1 MLTVDMS
8 VPDSVAAALGLVFL
22 VGFVPL
28 LPTEPV
34 LISCGVLA
42 ASGKLP
48 LQWVV
53 ITAIT
58 SCVLADLVNYGIG
71 RRLGHPA
78 IAKFAQ
84 RRTPALVLEWIKD
97 RLARN
102 AEPILIG
109 GRWLPGGGTIGA
121 VLCGSLR
128 FPLRR
133 FAMASTIGCTLWC
146 LYATLLGYLGGEL
159 ADDDIPLALG
169 VSLGIAA
176 VLSLPA
182 SMFLRAQ
189 RRRALPAETAVA
201 LDIDDD
207 PDLEPVAG

>member
-1 MLTVDMS
+1 MVMS

-53 ITAIT
+53 VTAIT

-71 RRLGHPA
+71 RRIGHPA
-78 IAKFAQ
+78 IARFAQ
-84 RRTPALVLEWIKD
+84 RRTPALVLDWIKE

-102 AEPILIG
+102 AEPILIA

-128 FPLRR
+128 FPVRR
-133 FAMASTIGCTLWC
+133 FAMASMIGCTLWC

-159 ADDDIPLALG
+159 ADDDIPLALA

-189 RRRALPAETAVA
+189 RRRVVATAV
-201 LDIDDD
+201 DIDDD

>member
-1 MLTVDMS
+1 MDMS
-8 VPDSVAAALGLVFL
+8 VPDSVTAALGLVFL

-48 LQWVV
+48 LQWV
-53 ITAIT
+53 ILTAIA

-71 RRLGHPA
+71 RRIGEPA
-78 IAKFAQ
+78 IAKFAH
-84 RRTPALVLEWIKD
+84 RRTPSAVLDWIKE

-102 AEPILIG
+102 AEPILIA

-133 FAMASTIGCTLWC
+133 FALASSIGCTLWC
-146 LYATLLGYLGGEL
+146 LYATLLGYLGGSL
-159 ADDDIPLALG
+159 ASDDIPLALA

-189 RRRALPAETAVA
+189 RRRVVET
-201 LDIDDD
+201 DIDDD
-207 PDLEPVAG
+207 PDLEPIAG

>member
-1 MLTVDMS
+1 MDMS
-8 VPDSVAAALGLVFL
+8 VPDSVTAALGLVFL

-48 LQWVV
+48 LQWVIV
-53 ITAIT
+53 TAIA

-71 RRLGHPA
+71 RRIGEPA
-78 IAKFAQ
+78 IARFAH
-84 RRTPALVLEWIKD
+84 RRTPALVLDWIKE
-97 RLARN
+97 RLTRN
-102 AEPILIG
+102 AEPILIA

-133 FAMASTIGCTLWC
+133 FALASSIGCTLWC
-146 LYATLLGYLGGEL
+146 LYATLLGYIGGSL
-159 ADDDIPLALG
+159 ASDDIPLALA
-169 VSLGIAA
+169 VSLGVAA

-189 RRRALPAETAVA
+189 RRRAPAVT
-201 LDIDDD
+201 IDDD
-207 PDLEPVAG
+207 PDLEPIAG

>member
-1 MLTVDMS
+1 MLTITVS

-42 ASGKLP
+42 ASGRLP

-53 ITAIT
+53 VTAIV
-58 SCVLADLVNYGIG
+58 SCVLADLVNYAIG
-71 RRLGHPA
+71 RRIGPPA
-78 IAKFAQ
+78 IARFGQ
-84 RRTPALVLEWIKD
+84 RRTPAAVLEWIKD

-102 AEPILIG
+102 AEPILVA

-121 VLCGSLR
+121 ILCGSLR
-128 FPLRR
+128 FPVRR
-133 FAMASTIGCTLWC
+133 FAMASMVGCTLWC

-159 ADDDIPLALG
+159 ASDDIPLALG

-182 SMFLRAQ
+182 SMFLRVQ
-189 RRRALPAETAVA
+189 RRRQTAIAIAAV
-201 LDIDDD
+201 DDD
-207 PDLEPVAG
+207 PDLEPIAS

>member
-1 MLTVDMS
+1 MLTVYMS
-8 VPDSVAAALGLVFL
+8 IPDSVAAALGLVFHDS
-22 VGFVPL
+22 FVPL

-48 LQWVV
+48 FQWIVA
-53 ITAIT
+53 TAIV

-84 RRTPALVLEWIKD
+84 RRTPALVLDWIKE

-102 AEPILIG
+102 AEPILIA

-133 FAMASTIGCTLWC
+133 FATASMIGCTLWC
-146 LYATLLGYLGGEL
+146 LYATLLGYIGGQL

-176 VLSLPA
+176 LLSLPGG
-182 SMFLRAQ
+182 MFLRAQ
-189 RRRALPAETAVA
+189 RRRAVADAAVA
-201 LDIDDD
+201 PVDDD
-207 PDLEPVAG
+207 FDLEPLAS

>member
-1 MLTVDMS
+1 MLTVIMS

-53 ITAIT
+53 VTAIA
-58 SCVLADLVNYGIG
+58 SCVLADLVNYAIG
-71 RRLGHPA
+71 RRLGPPA
-78 IAKFAQ
+78 IARFAQ
-84 RRTPALVLEWIKD
+84 RRTPAVVLEWIQD

-102 AEPILIG
+102 AEPILIA
-109 GRWLPGGGTIGA
+109 GRWMPAGGTIGA

-133 FAMASTIGCTLWC
+133 FAMASMIGCTLWC
-146 LYATLLGYLGGEL
+146 LYATLLGYLGGQL

-182 SMFLRAQ
+182 SMFLRLQ
-189 RRRALPAETAVA
+189 HRRQAAAPAPV
-201 LDIDDD
+201 DDAE
-207 PDLEPVAG
+207 LEPIVG

>member
-1 MLTVDMS
+1 MDMS
-8 VPDSVAAALGLVFL
+8 VPDGVTAALGLVFL

-48 LQWVV
+48 LQWV
-53 ITAIT
+53 ILTAIA

-71 RRLGHPA
+71 RRIGEPA
-78 IAKFAQ
+78 IGRFAH
-84 RRTPALVLEWIKD
+84 RRTPAAVLDWIKE

-102 AEPILIG
+102 AEPILIA

-128 FPLRR
+128 FPVRR
-133 FAMASTIGCTLWC
+133 FALASMIGCTLWC
-146 LYATLLGYLGGEL
+146 LYATLLGYLGGSL
-159 ADDDIPLALG
+159 ASDDIPLALA

-176 VLSLPA
+176 LLSLPA

-189 RRRALPAETAVA
+189 RRRAV
-201 LDIDDD
+201 DVDDD
-207 PDLEPVAG
+207 PDLEPIAG

>member
-1 MLTVDMS
+1 MLTDVMG
-8 VPDSVAAALGLVFL
+8 VPDSVTAALGLVFL

-53 ITAIT
+53 LTAIA
-58 SCVLADLVNYGIG
+58 SCVLADLVNYYVG
-71 RRLGHPA
+71 RRIGPPA
-78 IAKFAQ
+78 IARFAQ
-84 RRTPALVLEWIKD
+84 RRTPALVLEWIKE
-97 RLARN
+97 RLART

-128 FPLRR
+128 FPVRR
-133 FAMASTIGCTLWC
+133 FAMASMIGCTLWC

-159 ADDDIPLALG
+159 ADDDVPLALA

-189 RRRALPAETAVA
+189 RRRQITAAVV
-201 LDIDDD
+201 DDD
-207 PDLEPVAG
+207 PDLEPIAG

>member
-1 MLTVDMS
+1 MDMS
-8 VPDSVAAALGLVFL
+8 VPDSVTAALGLVFL

-48 LQWVV
+48 LQWV
-53 ITAIT
+53 ILTAIA

-71 RRLGHPA
+71 RRIGEPA
-78 IAKFAQ
+78 IAKFAH
-84 RRTPALVLEWIKD
+84 RRTPSAVLDWIKE

-102 AEPILIG
+102 AEPILIA
-109 GRWLPGGGTIGA
+109 GRWLPGSGTIGA

-128 FPLRR
+128 FPVRR
-133 FAMASTIGCTLWC
+133 FALASMIGCTLWC
-146 LYATLLGYLGGEL
+146 LYATLLGYLGGSL
-159 ADDDIPLALG
+159 ASDDIPLALA

-189 RRRALPAETAVA
+189 RRRVVET
-201 LDIDDD
+201 DIDDD
-207 PDLEPVAG
+207 PDLEPIAG

>member
-1 MLTVDMS
+1 MS

-53 ITAIT
+53 LTAIV
-58 SCVLADLVNYGIG
+58 SCVLADLMNYSIG
-71 RRLGHPA
+71 RRIGQPA

-84 RRTPALVLEWIKD
+84 RRTPAVVLEWIKE

-102 AEPILIG
+102 AEPILIA
-109 GRWLPGGGTIGA
+109 GRWMPAGGTIGA

-146 LYATLLGYLGGEL
+146 LYATLLGYLGGQL

-182 SMFLRAQ
+182 SMFLRVQ
-189 RRRALPAETAVA
+189 RRRQAAADPV
-201 LDIDDD
+201 DDV
-207 PDLEPVAG
+207 DLEAIVG

>member
-1 MLTVDMS
+1 MS
-8 VPDSVAAALGLVFL
+8 VPDSVTAALGLVFL

-48 LQWVV
+48 LQWV
-53 ITAIT
+53 ILTAIA

-71 RRLGHPA
+71 RRIGEPA
-78 IAKFAQ
+78 IAKFAH
-84 RRTPALVLEWIKD
+84 RRTPSAVLDWIKE

-102 AEPILIG
+102 AEPILIA

-128 FPLRR
+128 FPVRR
-133 FAMASTIGCTLWC
+133 FALASMIGCTLWC
-146 LYATLLGYLGGEL
+146 LYATLLGYLGGSL
-159 ADDDIPLALG
+159 ASDDIPLALA

-189 RRRALPAETAVA
+189 RRRVVET
-201 LDIDDD
+201 DIDDD
-207 PDLEPVAG
+207 PDLEPIAG

>member
-1 MLTVDMS
+1 MDMS
-8 VPDSVAAALGLVFL
+8 VPDSVTAALGLVFL

-48 LQWVV
+48 LQWV
-53 ITAIT
+53 ILTAIA

-71 RRLGHPA
+71 RRIGEPA
-78 IAKFAQ
+78 IAKFAH
-84 RRTPALVLEWIKD
+84 RRTPSAVLDWIKE

-102 AEPILIG
+102 AEPILIA

-128 FPLRR
+128 FPVRR
-133 FAMASTIGCTLWC
+133 FALASMIGCTLWC
-146 LYATLLGYLGGEL
+146 LYATLLGYLGGSL
-159 ADDDIPLALG
+159 ASDDIPLALA

-189 RRRALPAETAVA
+189 RRRVVET
-201 LDIDDD
+201 DIDDD
-207 PDLEPVAG
+207 PDLEPIAG

>member
-1 MLTVDMS
+1 MDMS
-8 VPDSVAAALGLVFL
+8 VPDGVTAALGLVFL

-48 LQWVV
+48 LQWV
-53 ITAIT
+53 ILTAIA

-71 RRLGHPA
+71 RRIGEPA
-78 IAKFAQ
+78 IAKFAH
-84 RRTPALVLEWIKD
+84 RRTPAAVLDWIKE

-102 AEPILIG
+102 AEPILIA

-128 FPLRR
+128 FPVRR
-133 FAMASTIGCTLWC
+133 FALASTIGCTLWC
-146 LYATLLGYLGGEL
+146 LYATLLGYLGGSL
-159 ADDDIPLALG
+159 ASDDIPLALA

-189 RRRALPAETAVA
+189 RRRVAAV
-201 LDIDDD
+201 DIDDD
-207 PDLEPVAG
+207 PDLEPIAG

>member
-1 MLTVDMS
+1 MLTVFMS

-53 ITAIT
+53 LTAVV
-58 SCVLADLVNYGIG
+58 SCVLADLVNYSVG
-71 RRLGHPA
+71 RRIGQPA
-78 IAKFAQ
+78 IARFAQ
-84 RRTPALVLEWIKD
+84 RRTPAAVLEWIKE

-102 AEPILIG
+102 AEPILVA

-133 FAMASTIGCTLWC
+133 FAMASMIGCTLWC
-146 LYATLLGYLGGEL
+146 LYATLLGYLGGQL
-159 ADDDIPLALG
+159 ANDDIPLALG

-176 VLSLPA
+176 ALSLPA
-182 SMFLRAQ
+182 SMFLRSQQ
-189 RRRALPAETAVA
+189 RRQAAAAPVDT
-201 LDIDDD
+201 
-207 PDLEPVAG
+207 DLEPVAG

>member
-8 VPDSVAAALGLVFL
+8 VPDSVTAALGLVFL

-48 LQWVV
+48 LQWVI

-71 RRLGHPA
+71 RRIGQPA

-84 RRTPALVLEWIKD
+84 RRTPALVLDWIKE

-102 AEPILIG
+102 AEPILVA

-133 FAMASTIGCTLWC
+133 FALASMIGCTLWC

-189 RRRALPAETAVA
+189 RRRRAVTAV
-201 LDIDDD
+201 DIDDD
-207 PDLEPVAG
+207 PDLEPIAG

>member
-1 MLTVDMS
+1 MS

-53 ITAIT
+53 ITAIV
-58 SCVLADLVNYGIG
+58 SCVLADLVNYSIG
-71 RRLGHPA
+71 RRIGQPA
-78 IAKFAQ
+78 IARFAQ
-84 RRTPALVLEWIKD
+84 RRTPAVVLAWIKD
-97 RLARN
+97 RLASN
-102 AEPILIG
+102 AEPILVA
-109 GRWLPGGGTIGA
+109 GRWMPAGGTIGA

-133 FAMASTIGCTLWC
+133 FAAASMIGCTLWC
-146 LYATLLGYLGGEL
+146 LYATLLGYIGGQL
-159 ADDDIPLALG
+159 ADDNIPLALG

-182 SMFLRAQ
+182 SMFLRLQ
-189 RRRALPAETAVA
+189 RRQQAAAPV
-201 LDIDDD
+201 DDSE
-207 PDLEPVAG
+207 LEPVAG

>member
-1 MLTVDMS
+1 MS
-8 VPDSVAAALGLVFL
+8 VPDSVTAALGLVFL

-48 LQWVV
+48 LQWVIV
-53 ITAIT
+53 TAIA

-71 RRLGHPA
+71 RRIGEPA
-78 IAKFAQ
+78 IARFAH
-84 RRTPALVLEWIKD
+84 RRTPALVLDWIKE

-102 AEPILIG
+102 AEPILIA

-133 FAMASTIGCTLWC
+133 FALASSIGCTLWC
-146 LYATLLGYLGGEL
+146 LYATLLGYIGGSL
-159 ADDDIPLALG
+159 ASDDIPLALA
-169 VSLGIAA
+169 VSLGVAA

-189 RRRALPAETAVA
+189 RRRALAVT
-201 LDIDDD
+201 IDDD
-207 PDLEPVAG
+207 PDLEPIAG

>member
-1 MLTVDMS
+1 MDMS
-8 VPDSVAAALGLVFL
+8 VPDSVTAALGLVFL

-48 LQWVV
+48 LQWVI

-71 RRLGHPA
+71 RRIGQPA

-84 RRTPALVLEWIKD
+84 RRTPALVLDWIKE

-102 AEPILIG
+102 AEPILVA

-133 FAMASTIGCTLWC
+133 FALASMIGCTLWC

-189 RRRALPAETAVA
+189 RRRRAVTAV
-201 LDIDDD
+201 DIDDD
-207 PDLEPVAG
+207 PDLEPIAG

>member
-1 MLTVDMS
+1 MDMS
-8 VPDSVAAALGLVFL
+8 VPDSVTAALGLVFL

-48 LQWVV
+48 LQWVIV
-53 ITAIT
+53 TAIA

-71 RRLGHPA
+71 RRIGEPA
-78 IAKFAQ
+78 IARFAH
-84 RRTPALVLEWIKD
+84 RRTPALVLDWIKE

-102 AEPILIG
+102 AEPILIA

-133 FAMASTIGCTLWC
+133 FALASSIGCTLWC
-146 LYATLLGYLGGEL
+146 LYATLLGYIGGSL
-159 ADDDIPLALG
+159 ASDDIPLALA
-169 VSLGIAA
+169 VSLGVAA

-189 RRRALPAETAVA
+189 RRRALAVT
-201 LDIDDD
+201 IDDD
-207 PDLEPVAG
+207 PDLEPIAG

>member
-1 MLTVDMS
+1 MDMS
-8 VPDSVAAALGLVFL
+8 VPDSVTAALGLVFL

-48 LQWVV
+48 LQWV
-53 ITAIT
+53 ILTAIA

-71 RRLGHPA
+71 RRIGEPA
-78 IAKFAQ
+78 IAKFAH
-84 RRTPALVLEWIKD
+84 RRTPSAVLDWIKE

-102 AEPILIG
+102 AEPILIA

-146 LYATLLGYLGGEL
+146 LYATLLGYLGGSL
-159 ADDDIPLALG
+159 ASDDIPLALA

-189 RRRALPAETAVA
+189 RRRVVET
-201 LDIDDD
+201 DIDDD
-207 PDLEPVAG
+207 PDLEPIAG

>member
-1 MLTVDMS
+1 MLTMDMS
-8 VPDSVAAALGLVFL
+8 VPDSVTAALGLVFL

-53 ITAIT
+53 LTAIA

-71 RRLGHPA
+71 RRIGQPA
-78 IAKFAQ
+78 ISKFAQ
-84 RRTPALVLEWIKD
+84 RRTPAAVLEWIQE
-97 RLARN
+97 RLSRN

-146 LYATLLGYLGGEL
+146 LYATLLGYVGGQL

-176 VLSLPA
+176 LLSLPA

-189 RRRALPAETAVA
+189 RRREVA
-201 LDIDDD
+201 APVAIGDD
-207 PDLEPVAG
+207 PDLEPIAG

>member
-1 MLTVDMS
+1 MDMS
-8 VPDSVAAALGLVFL
+8 VPDSVTAALGLVFL

-48 LQWVV
+48 LQWV
-53 ITAIT
+53 ILTAIA

-71 RRLGHPA
+71 RRIGEPA
-78 IAKFAQ
+78 IAKFAH
-84 RRTPALVLEWIKD
+84 RRTPASVLDWIKE

-102 AEPILIG
+102 AEPILIA

-128 FPLRR
+128 FPIRR
-133 FAMASTIGCTLWC
+133 FALASMIGCTLWC
-146 LYATLLGYLGGEL
+146 LYATLLGYLGGSL
-159 ADDDIPLALG
+159 ASDDIPLALA

-189 RRRALPAETAVA
+189 RRRTAVV
-201 LDIDDD
+201 DVDDD
-207 PDLEPVAG
+207 PDLEPIAG

>member
-1 MLTVDMS
+1 MDMS
-8 VPDSVAAALGLVFL
+8 VPDSVTAALGLVFL

-48 LQWVV
+48 LQWV
-53 ITAIT
+53 ILTAIA

-71 RRLGHPA
+71 RRIGEPA
-78 IAKFAQ
+78 IGKFAH
-84 RRTPALVLEWIKD
+84 RRTPAAVLDWIKE

-102 AEPILIG
+102 AEPILVA

-128 FPLRR
+128 FPIRR
-133 FAMASTIGCTLWC
+133 FALASMIGCTLWC
-146 LYATLLGYLGGEL
+146 LYATLLGYVGGSL
-159 ADDDIPLALG
+159 ASDDIPLALA

-182 SMFLRAQ
+182 SMFLRVQ
-189 RRRALPAETAVA
+189 RRRAAAVE
-201 LDIDDD
+201 IDDD
-207 PDLEPVAG
+207 PDLEPIAG

>member
-1 MLTVDMS
+1 MS
-8 VPDSVAAALGLVFL
+8 VPDSVTAALGLVFL

-48 LQWVV
+48 LQWVI

-71 RRLGHPA
+71 RRIGQPA

-84 RRTPALVLEWIKD
+84 RRTPALVLDWIKE

-102 AEPILIG
+102 AEPILVA

-133 FAMASTIGCTLWC
+133 FALASMIGCTLWC

-189 RRRALPAETAVA
+189 RRRRAVTAV
-201 LDIDDD
+201 DIDDD
-207 PDLEPVAG
+207 PDLEPIAG

>member
-1 MLTVDMS
+1 M
-8 VPDSVAAALGLVFL
+8 FL

-42 ASGKLP
+42 AAGKLP
-48 LQWVV
+48 LQWV
-53 ITAIT
+53 ILTAIA

-71 RRLGHPA
+71 RRIGEPA
-78 IAKFAQ
+78 IAKFAH
-84 RRTPALVLEWIKD
+84 RRTPSAVLDWIKE
-97 RLARN
+97 RRARN
-102 AEPILIG
+102 AEPILIA

-128 FPLRR
+128 FPVRR
-133 FAMASTIGCTLWC
+133 FALASMIGCTLWC
-146 LYATLLGYLGGEL
+146 LYATLLGYLGGSL
-159 ADDDIPLALG
+159 ASDDIPLALA

-189 RRRALPAETAVA
+189 RRRVVETDV
-201 LDIDDD
+201 DDD
-207 PDLEPVAG
+207 PDLEPIAG

>member
-1 MLTVDMS
+1 MLTVIMS

-22 VGFVPL
+22 VGFLPL

-53 ITAIT
+53 ITAIA
-58 SCVLADLVNYGIG
+58 SCVLADLVNYAIG
-71 RRLGHPA
+71 RRIGPPA

-84 RRTPALVLEWIKD
+84 RRTPAVVLEWLKD

-102 AEPILIG
+102 AEPILIA
-109 GRWLPGGGTIGA
+109 GRWMPAGGTIGA

-133 FAMASTIGCTLWC
+133 FAMASMIGCTLWC
-146 LYATLLGYLGGEL
+146 LYATLLGYLGGQL
-159 ADDDIPLALG
+159 ANDDIPLALG

-182 SMFLRAQ
+182 SMFLRLQQ
-189 RRRALPAETAVA
+189 RRQAAAVPA
-201 LDIDDD
+201 DD
-207 PDLEPVAG
+207 PELEPIAG